1 MTSPIARMAW
11 YALMISCSL
20 GLWALDVVSHDYSSI
35 QYIFL
40 ALFVMLINPIGKIIS
55 LMKWV
60 ASDLSQKPELP
71 QPSAPLKTRVLSA
84 DEQREMKTA
93 KLEAENKLKLLNASK
108 NWERSNNKEVGLAN
122 K

>member
-1 MTSPIARMAW
+1 MAW
-11 YALMISCSL
+11 YVLMISCSL

-40 ALFVMLINPIGKIIS
+40 ALIVMLINPIGKAIS
-55 LMKWV
+55 LMKWL
-60 ASDLSQKPELP
+60 AEDLSQKPELP
-71 QPSAPLKTRVLSA
+71 SPPLKTRVLSEV
-84 DEQREMKTA
+84 EQREQKTA

-108 NWERSNNKEVGLAN
+108 NWERSHNKEVGVPN

>member
-11 YALMISCSL
+11 YALMIICSL
-20 GLWALDVVSHDYSSI
+20 GLWTLDVVSHDYSSI

-40 ALFVMLINPIGKIIS
+40 ALLVMLINPIGKIIS
-55 LMKWV
+55 LIKWL
-60 ASDLSQKPELP
+60 AADLSQKPDLP
-71 QPSAPLKTRVLSA
+71 PPLKTRVLSE
-84 DEQREMKTA
+84 DEQREQKAA

-108 NWERSNNKEVGLAN
+108 NWERSHNKEIGVPN